1 MTHLFFVSIWVH
13 WGAAFSLE
21 AWFRRTVLRVAR
33 PGHPK
38 VPAWQLGV
46 LQALFCLP
54 YFWGGVAKLNRD
66 WLLRAQP
73 VTGWFSEREGFPY
86 DHWAF
91 PWFICWGESGATQRR
106 ERRWRRKADARCRT
120 GGCAFDLTISF
131 LLTHRDDRVRYGLGF
146 PGAIF
151 FNVSNKLMLNIGV
164 FPYMMLISL
173 ALFIKPEH
181 WELVVD
187 AVVPTGPTPTAKEKG
202 KGRGAGGGGPRHGL
216 GREQKALLGSLAI
229 FAAFEMLNPLRH
241 FFYRSN
247 VSWTEEGH
255 IGAWH
260 MKLRTKNGA
269 TVFQA
274 TTRAGDVYFLAP
286 QVDPLLQTPGMR
298 PKLKWI
304 IQTRPWA
311 SLTYVAHLQRV
322 FAAAGQE
329 LVKVQAHSCMA
340 LNYQARHHPL
350 FIAEANLLDFIPRKV
365 RGGRNPFAVL
375 CSGTDPPPPS
385 RRSTGT
391 CSNPG
396 WGASSRTSTPP
407 PIATPAASRRS
418 SSRPRPTLRRNYPRC
433 TGRRATTARAR
444 SRSRATTWRCGTGA
458 SSSTPTRSLCPARE
472 RAGAGQC
479 ARMWMALLICV
490 VLQYRLS

>member
-1 MTHLFFVSIWVH
+1 
-13 WGAAFSLE
+13 
-21 AWFRRTVLRVAR
+21 
-33 PGHPK
+33 
-38 VPAWQLGV
+38 
-46 LQALFCLP
+46 
-54 YFWGGVAKLNRD
+54 
-66 WLLRAQP
+66 
-73 VTGWFSEREGFPY
+73 
-86 DHWAF
+86 
-91 PWFICWGESGATQRR
+91 
-106 ERRWRRKADARCRT
+106 
-120 GGCAFDLTISF
+120 
-131 LLTHRDDRVRYGLGF
+131 
-146 PGAIF
+146 
-151 FNVSNKLMLNIGV
+151 MLNIGV

-181 WELVVD
+181 WARMMD

-202 KGRGAGGGGPRHGL
+202 KGRAAGGGGPRQGL
-216 GREQKALLGSLAI
+216 GRGQKALLGYLAT
-229 FAAFEMLNPLRH
+229 FVAFEMLNPLRH

-298 PKLKWI
+298 SKLKSI

-311 SLTYVAHLQRV
+311 ALTYVAHLQRV
-322 FAAAGQE
+322 FAAAGRE

-350 FIAEANLLDFIPRKV
+350 FIAEANLLDFIPGKV
-365 RGGRNPFAVL
+365 RDGRTPFADL
-375 CSGTDPPPPS
+375 CSGLTSPPS

-396 WGASSRTSTPP
+396 WGASSRTSTPRR
-407 PIATPAASRRS
+407 IATPAASRRS
-418 SSRPRPTLRRNYPRC
+418 SSRPKRTRRRNCPRC

-472 RAGAGQC
+472 RARAGRGEAAGGAKGG
-479 ARMWMALLICV
+479 AVTAAV
-490 VLQYRLS
+490 SV

>member
-340 LNYQARHHPL
+340 LNYQARYHPL

-375 CSGTDPPPPS
+375 CSGTDPPPPPGAVLARVPIRGGELHHGHLHRPRLRRRRPRGEVQAGRG
-385 RRSTGT
+385 RRSGETTRGVQGGGLLRGG
-391 CSNPG
+391 PG
-396 WGASSRTSTPP
+396 AAVAQLPGGAARG
-407 PIATPAASRRS
+407 PARLLLHGPSA
-418 SSRPRPTLRRNYPRC
+418 RPVS
-433 TGRRATTARAR
+433 ARGLVSAPGCG
-444 SRSRATTWRCGTGA
+444 WRC
-458 SSSTPTRSLCPARE
+458 
-472 RAGAGQC
+472 
-479 ARMWMALLICV
+479 
-490 VLQYRLS
+490 